1 MSEHPITEVEPP
13 PDRLRYTVV
22 PSCETYS
29 CVNDLGILLSEGID
43 VFDMA
48 QRTNLSV
55 AGIFGP
61 EHNLSLTEMPFASDM
76 DSR

>member
-1 MSEHPITEVEPP
+1 MEKGCYIGFLT
-13 PDRLRYTVV
+13 
-22 PSCETYS
+22 
-29 CVNDLGILLSEGID
+29 EGID

-61 EHNLSLTEMPFASDM
+61 EHKLGLTEMPFASDM
-76 DSR
+76 DNR